1 MDFATFLRQSWKL
14 FVTEGKL
21 SWNNKM
27 VLFALCSSI
36 SFIASVFLL
45 LPGYSFL
52 RDYPML
58 SIITVSILWILL
70 SVNLY
75 FFRSFRCFVVV
86 FFLSCGLREGRN
98 TLIAAGTAMVV
109 AGNIQNIFFNLKQLA
124 DSVPCTLDSQ
134 NWAFLDFTYLKA
146 IRWIYNQ
153 IKISGPLLV
162 VRDSL
167 NVSFLVSDEDL
178 KLQLEKTRLGIHNI
192 TSQISSIIALQSFL
206 GKKVLPLL
214 GTILVLLGTY
224 LFIRNFLS
232 PQNFKFKNTYITQ
245 GFIKYNEQVWQQQK
259 LSALPLS
266 KEERNVYSLVPSF
279 CQTPKERKCT
289 ARFFLPVVAN
299 LCIWVL
305 FAVVDY
311 LLYWL
316 IFSVSKHLQDFPEL
330 EVHFKLYYHKNT
342 AKFILNNGELVD
354 KTISFKTP
362 LFEEACIPKPKI
374 SLSATWIQLGVILF
388 FLIVLGL
395 LTSTLTQLKI
405 LVATAFFPSTDM
417 NRIKYLHTKLL
428 NRRSKF
434 SKKNVK
440 RKLNSFAKLHFWLP
454 ILQALGSAR
463 KKETDV
469 EKENP
474 VSQH

>member
-1 MDFATFLRQSWKL
+1 MDFVTFLQQSREL
-14 FVTEGKL
+14 FVTQRKL
-21 SWNNKM
+21 SWRNKL

-36 SFIASVFLL
+36 SFIANLLLL

-52 RDYPML
+52 LDYPML
-58 SIITVSILWILL
+58 SIITVNILWILL

-75 FFRSFRCFVVV
+75 FFQSFRCFVVV

-124 DSVPCTLDSQ
+124 DSVTCTLNSQ
-134 NWAFLDFTYLKA
+134 NWTFLDLTYLKA
-146 IRWIYNQ
+146 IQWIYSQ
-153 IKISGPLLV
+153 LKISKHLFL

-178 KLQLEKTRLGIHNI
+178 KLQLEKTRLSIHNI

-206 GKKVLPLL
+206 AKKVLPFV

-224 LFIRNFLS
+224 HFIRNFRS
-232 PQNFKFKNTYITQ
+232 PQTIKFKNTYITR
-245 GFIKYNEQVWQQQK
+245 GFIKYNEQVWQQEK
-259 LSALPLS
+259 LSVLPLS

-289 ARFFLPVVAN
+289 ARFFLPVLAN
-299 LCIWVL
+299 LCIWVV
-305 FAVVDY
+305 FSAVDY

-316 IFSVSKHLQDFPEL
+316 IFSVSKHLHDFPEL
-330 EVHFKLYYHKNT
+330 EVHFKLYYHKNE
-342 AKFILNNGELVD
+342 AKFIFTNGEIVEN
-354 KTISFKTP
+354 TTSFKTP
-362 LFEEACIPKPKI
+362 LFEESCIPKPKI
-374 SLSATWIQLGVILF
+374 SLSTTWIQLGVILF

-395 LTSTLTQLKI
+395 LTSTLTQLKL

-417 NRIKYLHTKLL
+417 KRIKYLHTKLL
-428 NRRSKF
+428 NRRSRF
-434 SKKNVK
+434 AEKNVK
-440 RKLNSFAKLHFWLP
+440 RKLNSFAKLHFWFP
-454 ILQALGSAR
+454 ILQALGNAR
-463 KKETDV
+463 KKETNV
-469 EKENP
+469 
-474 VSQH
+474 

>member
-1 MDFATFLRQSWKL
+1 MDFVTFLQQSWEL
-14 FVTEGKL
+14 FVIPRKMSWKSKL
-21 SWNNKM
+21 

-36 SFIASVFLL
+36 SLIANLFLL

-52 RDYPML
+52 LDYPML
-58 SIITVSILWILL
+58 SIITANILWILL

-75 FFRSFRCFVVV
+75 FFQSFRCFVLI

-124 DSVPCTLDSQ
+124 DSVTCILHSQ
-134 NWAFLDFTYLKA
+134 NWTFLDLTYLKA

-153 IKISGPLLV
+153 WKIPKHLFV
-162 VRDSL
+162 VHDSL

-178 KLQLEKTRLGIHNI
+178 KLQLEKTRLSIQNI
-192 TSQISSIIALQSFL
+192 ASQISSVIALQSFL
-206 GKKVLPLL
+206 GKKVLPFV

-232 PQNFKFKNTYITQ
+232 PQTIKFKNTYITQ
-245 GFIKYNEQVWQQQK
+245 RFIKYNEQLLQQQK
-259 LSALPLS
+259 LSVLPLS

-279 CQTPKERKCT
+279 CQTPKGRKCT
-289 ARFFLPVVAN
+289 ARFFLPVLAN
-299 LCIWVL
+299 LCIWVV
-305 FAVVDY
+305 FSAVDY

-316 IFSVSKHLQDFPEL
+316 IFSVSKHLHDFPEL
-330 EVHFKLYYHKNT
+330 EVHFKLYYHVTGLKQV
-342 AKFILNNGELVD
+342 IS
-354 KTISFKTP
+354 KTTSFKMP
-362 LFEEACIPKPKI
+362 LFEDSCIPKPKI
-374 SLSATWIQLGVILF
+374 FLSATWIHLGVILF

-417 NRIKYLHTKLL
+417 KRIKYLHTKLL

-440 RKLNSFAKLHFWLP
+440 RKLPSFAKLHFWFP
-454 ILQALGSAR
+454 ILQALGNAR
-463 KKETDV
+463 KKESNV
-469 EKENP
+469 
-474 VSQH
+474 

>member
-1 MDFATFLRQSWKL
+1 MSGKKFYSAGSWTYCFQSWKL
-14 FVTEGKL
+14 FVTPRKTSWKSKL
-21 SWNNKM
+21 

-36 SFIASVFLL
+36 SLIANLFLL

-52 RDYPML
+52 LDYPML
-58 SIITVSILWILL
+58 SIITVNILWILL

-75 FFRSFRCFVVV
+75 FFQSVRCFVLV

-124 DSVPCTLDSQ
+124 DSVTCTLHSQ
-134 NWAFLDFTYLKA
+134 NWAFLDLTYLKA
-146 IRWIYNQ
+146 IRWIYSQ
-153 IKISGPLLV
+153 WKISKHLFV
-162 VRDSL
+162 VHDSL
-167 NVSFLVSDEDL
+167 NVSFSVSDEDL
-178 KLQLEKTRLGIHNI
+178 KLQLEKTRLSIHDI
-192 TSQISSIIALQSFL
+192 ASQISSVIALQSFL
-206 GKKVLPLL
+206 GKKVLPFV

-232 PQNFKFKNTYITQ
+232 PQTVKFKNTYITRR
-245 GFIKYNEQVWQQQK
+245 FIKYNEQAWHQQK
-259 LSALPLS
+259 FSVLPLS

-289 ARFFLPVVAN
+289 ARFFLPVLAN
-299 LCIWVL
+299 LCIWVI
-305 FAVVDY
+305 FSAVDY

-316 IFSVSKHLQDFPEL
+316 IFPKTT
-330 EVHFKLYYHKNT
+330 HFKM
-342 AKFILNNGELVD
+342 
-354 KTISFKTP
+354 P
-362 LFEEACIPKPKI
+362 LFEESCIPKPQI

-417 NRIKYLHTKLL
+417 KRIKYLHTKLL

-440 RKLNSFAKLHFWLP
+440 RKLSSFAKLHFWFP
-454 ILQALGSAR
+454 ILQALGNAR
-463 KKETDV
+463 KKETNV
-469 EKENP
+469 
-474 VSQH
+474 